1 LVEDHCRDVLVEQLE
16 NAMGPGALLPP
27 VNNRSRSRGDTSV
40 GGAEWWRAP
49 HLVPCAV
56 AAVIGIAISLS
67 CWFAA
72 SVREDRLAELELTAR
87 TNSHAMVLQGEIGD
101 YLDKL
106 VALRAF
112 FEASEAV
119 SRPEFITF
127 SQSIL
132 QGHPAILAFS

>member
-1 LVEDHCRDVLVEQLE
+1 MPWAPARCSRLSTT
-16 NAMGPGALLPP
+16 ALD
-27 VNNRSRSRGDTSV
+27 RRGDKSV
-40 GGAEWWRAP
+40 GGAEWWRVP
-49 HLVPCAV
+49 HLMPCAV

-112 FEASEAV
+112 FGASEAV
-119 SRPEFITF
+119 SRPEFTTF
-127 SQSIL
+127 SDNACGKPPLRPSSESCAKSNL
-132 QGHPAILAFS
+132 SVEM